1 MWGRL
6 CILVTV
12 AAFRLSA
19 GLPARAPDPQAPQKA
34 DPLAMWTSLPK
45 IVLLLRFKMQSEWC
59 FFLALCCANVR
70 HTETTEGVK
79 VATCPQLAGP
89 PPPWNPRHHTH
100 HLPRFHRQL
109 RRPGS

>member
-59 FFLALCCANVR
+59 FF
-70 HTETTEGVK
+70 
-79 VATCPQLAGP
+79 
-89 PPPWNPRHHTH
+89 
-100 HLPRFHRQL
+100 
-109 RRPGS
+109 